1 MYYADS
7 CPAGMHKQNQ
17 KCTELIEKTA
27 NELSGSS
34 IALMLLAIQKDNLE
48 LSIRQAVQR

>member
-7 CPAGMHKQNQ
+7 CPVGMHKQNQ